1 MKDIYEG
8 LTLAQVM
15 GSDLN
20 KEAIAELVAEGT
32 HSDEEWE
39 DVIYDDYDEVDFN
52 PYMGCYDFDC

>member
-15 GSDLN
+15 GSHLN
-20 KEAIAELVAEGT
+20 EEAMAELVAEGT
-32 HSDEEWE
+32 DEDYEY
-39 DVIYDDYDEVDFN
+39 VIYDDYDEVGFD

>member
-15 GSDLN
+15 GSHLN
-20 KEAIAELVAEGT
+20 EEAMAELVAEGT
-32 HSDEEWE
+32 DEDNEY
-39 DVIYDDYDEVDFN
+39 VIYDDYDEVGFD

>member
-20 KEAIAELVAEGT
+20 KEAIAELVAEYT

-39 DVIYDDYDEVDFN
+39 DVIYDDYDE
-52 PYMGCYDFDC
+52 C

>member
-20 KEAIAELVAEGT
+20 KEAIAELVAEGI
-32 HSDEEWE
+32 DEDYE
-39 DVIYDDYDEVDFN
+39 DVIYDDYDEVGFD

>member
-20 KEAIAELVAEGT
+20 KEAIAELVVEYT

-39 DVIYDDYDEVDFN
+39 ERKK
-52 PYMGCYDFDC
+52 M